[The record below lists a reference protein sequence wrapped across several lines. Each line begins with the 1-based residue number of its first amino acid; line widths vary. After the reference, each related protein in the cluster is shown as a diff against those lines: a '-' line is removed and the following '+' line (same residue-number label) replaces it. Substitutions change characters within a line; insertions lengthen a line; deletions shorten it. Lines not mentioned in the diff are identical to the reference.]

1 MNSKL
6 EKALAEL
13 ERAQAQLAEVT
24 KQLKRFPEEPPVGS
38 VLRFYKRVGH
48 GRVRTYVA
56 FRASHREWF
65 ITGRG
70 VSGMPK
76 SWDTIVE
83 FIGDSTVERFTSF
96 ERIGEGE

>member
-6 EKALAEL
+6 ENAIAEL
-13 ERAQAQLAEVT
+13 KRAQAQLAEVT
-24 KQLKRFPEEPPVGS
+24 KQLKRFPEEPPVGT
-38 VLRFYKRVGH
+38 VLRFYKRFGY
-48 GRVRTYVA
+48 GRIRPYVA

>member
-1 MNSKL
+1 MSSKL

-24 KQLKRFPEEPPVGS
+24 KQLKRFPEEPPVGT
-38 VLRFYKRVGH
+38 VLRFYKRFEY
-48 GRVRTYVA
+48 GRVYTYVA
-56 FRASHREWF
+56 FRATHRDWF
-65 ITGRG
+65 VTGRTVAG
-70 VSGMPK
+70 VPQ
-76 SWDTIVE
+76 SWDTLVE

>member
-6 EKALAEL
+6 ENAIAEL
-13 ERAQAQLAEVT
+13 KRAQAQLAKVT
-24 KQLKRFPEEPPVGS
+24 EQLKRFPEEPPVGT
-38 VLRFYKRVGH
+38 VLRFYKRFGY
-48 GRVRTYVA
+48 GRIRPYVA

-70 VSGMPK
+70 VSGTPK

>member
-24 KQLKRFPEEPPVGS
+24 KQLKRFPEEPPVGT
-38 VLRFYKRVGH
+38 VLRFYKRVGY
-48 GRVRTYVA
+48 GRVHTYVA
-56 FRASHREWF
+56 FRATHREWF
-65 ITGRG
+65 VTGRG
-70 VSGMPK
+70 VAGMPLA
-76 SWDTIVE
+76 WDTLVE